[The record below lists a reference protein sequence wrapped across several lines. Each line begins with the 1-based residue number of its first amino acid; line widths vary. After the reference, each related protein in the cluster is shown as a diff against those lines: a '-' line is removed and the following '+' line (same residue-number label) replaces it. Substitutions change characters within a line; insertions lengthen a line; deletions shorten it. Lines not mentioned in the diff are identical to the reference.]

1 MTTFLVLGGAGI
13 VLVVLSLLLGDVL
26 EGVLHLDALDND
38 LFSVSTL
45 AAFIGS
51 LGFGGAIGLALS
63 GSLPIALATGLVV
76 GLVAAFGALRLTRA
90 LRRDDATSFS
100 ADSLIGHTA
109 TVITA
114 IPSNGYGE
122 VRLSVGGHV
131 RKYAARC
138 ARPVDAGETVWVS
151 AVVSPTAIAVTP
163 LERDDPAVPPPSA

>member
-90 LRRDDATSFS
+90 LMSAQVDEPGVTCMRSLARRGRPLRHWLSRSRMS
-100 ADSLIGHTA
+100 AMSKSRTW
-109 TVITA
+109 
-114 IPSNGYGE
+114 
-122 VRLSVGGHV
+122 LSMVM
-131 RKYAARC
+131 RQ
-138 ARPVDAGETVWVS
+138 
-151 AVVSPTAIAVTP
+151 
-163 LERDDPAVPPPSA
+163 